1 MYRLLPIFTGLAI
14 VAIVVAI
21 GFNIF
26 VPRPPEPLGFG
37 RSATSE
43 SIALLNLTIMPDGQ
57 NLPPGRGSVADG
69 AAVYAAKC
77 VGCHGERGEG
87 GPMDRLTGGIGTL
100 TSERPV
106 KTVASFWPYA
116 TTVFDYI
123 RRAMPLGEPQSLT
136 NEEVYAVTA
145 FLLSVDAIVPAD
157 AVLDAETLSAV
168 RMPNRDGF
176 VNWFGR

>member
-1 MYRLLPIFTGLAI
+1 
-14 VAIVVAI
+14 
-21 GFNIF
+21 
-26 VPRPPEPLGFG
+26 
-37 RSATSE
+37 
-43 SIALLNLTIMPDGQ
+43 
-57 NLPPGRGSVADG
+57 
-69 AAVYAAKC
+69 
-77 VGCHGERGEG
+77 
-87 GPMDRLTGGIGTL
+87 MDRLTGGIGTL